1 MTVADIATVGV
12 VTASPD
18 TTAEVLVEL
27 MADKDVGSVV
37 VVRNDCP
44 VGVVT
49 DRDLLLGVFAESDD
63 PTEVTAGDV
72 MSVPPVTVGADEDVA
87 AASTLMRRHEVRRLP
102 VVDGDAELTGI
113 VTFDDVMRLVGAEVD
128 NLVSVVRAES

>member
-1 MTVADIATVGV
+1 MVVADIATVGV

-18 TTAEVLVEL
+18 TSAEVLVEL

-37 VVRNDCP
+37 VVRNDRP

-49 DRDLLLGVFAESDD
+49 DRDLLLDVFAESAD

-72 MSVPPVTVGADEDVA
+72 MSAPPVTVGADEDVA

-102 VVDGDAELTGI
+102 VVDEDAEVVGI

>member
-27 MADKDVGSVV
+27 MADRDVGSVV
-37 VVRNDCP
+37 VVRNDRP

-49 DRDLLLGVFAESDD
+49 DRDLLLDVFAESAD
-63 PTEVTAGDV
+63 PTAVTAGDV
-72 MSVPPVTVGADEDVA
+72 MSVPPVTVDTGEDVA

-102 VVDGDAELTGI
+102 VVDEDAEVTGI
-113 VTFDDVMRLVGAEVD
+113 VTFDDVLRLVGAEVD
-128 NLVSVVRAES
+128 NLASVARAES

>member
-1 MTVADIATVGV
+1 MVVADIATVGV

-18 TTAEVLVEL
+18 TSAEVLVEL

-37 VVRNDCP
+37 VVRNDRP

-49 DRDLLLGVFAESDD
+49 DRDLLLDVFAESAD

-102 VVDGDAELTGI
+102 VVDEDAEVVGI